1 MTIYGIGGLG
11 ADKRV
16 FNDLNLN
23 YNFIPIDWIAPF
35 KNENISDY
43 ANRLSQ
49 CINQK
54 EAYII
59 LGVSFGGLI
68 ATEISKVLN
77 PKMTILISSAETR
90 SELPL
95 LFRFIGKTRLLK
107 ILPIRLFHPPKRLAH
122 YFFQTKSKQLLDAIL
137 NDTDLNFTKW
147 AVNELVVWNNRQ
159 PLKNVLKIS
168 GDADKVIPPKKKAE
182 IKLINGGGH
191 FMIVDN
197 AEEISQIINEKVSKT
212 IHDP

>member
-1 MTIYGIGGLG
+1 LTIYGIGGLG

-43 ANRLSQ
+43 ANRL
-49 CINQK
+49 
-54 EAYII
+54 
-59 LGVSFGGLI
+59 
-68 ATEISKVLN
+68 
-77 PKMTILISSAETR
+77 
-90 SELPL
+90 
-95 LFRFIGKTRLLK
+95 
-107 ILPIRLFHPPKRLAH
+107 
-122 YFFQTKSKQLLDAIL
+122 TKSKQLLDAIL

>member
-1 MTIYGIGGLG
+1 LTIYGIGGLG

-68 ATEISKVLN
+68 ATEISIIFFR
-77 PKMTILISSAETR
+77 PKANNYLMLFLMILI
-90 SELPL
+90 
-95 LFRFIGKTRLLK
+95 
-107 ILPIRLFHPPKRLAH
+107 
-122 YFFQTKSKQLLDAIL
+122 
-137 NDTDLNFTKW
+137 
-147 AVNELVVWNNRQ
+147 
-159 PLKNVLKIS
+159 
-168 GDADKVIPPKKKAE
+168 
-182 IKLINGGGH
+182 
-191 FMIVDN
+191 
-197 AEEISQIINEKVSKT
+197 
-212 IHDP
+212 

>member
-1 MTIYGIGGLG
+1 
-11 ADKRV
+11 
-16 FNDLNLN
+16 
-23 YNFIPIDWIAPF
+23 
-35 KNENISDY
+35 
-43 ANRLSQ
+43 
-49 CINQK
+49 
-54 EAYII
+54 
-59 LGVSFGGLI
+59 
-68 ATEISKVLN
+68 
-77 PKMTILISSAETR
+77 
-90 SELPL
+90 
-95 LFRFIGKTRLLK
+95 
-107 ILPIRLFHPPKRLAH
+107 
-122 YFFQTKSKQLLDAIL
+122 
-137 NDTDLNFTKW
+137 LNFTKW